1 MSREEWDA
9 MSLEERVE
17 WLYRKSEE
25 LEPLSRRLSMLER
38 WAKRENEQ
46 RHPGALKNAVDWLLR
61 KHEEEGK

>member
-25 LEPLSRRLSMLER
+25 LEPTQPSPLHAGGLGQ
-38 WAKRENEQ
+38 ARE
-46 RHPGALKNAVDWLLR
+46 
-61 KHEEEGK
+61 